1 MGFCVC
7 SCRRRRGPGEGGG
20 RLPGAPP
27 FRPRPPE
34 RLRFHFPRPT
44 TPRAPQRI
52 ETGGSIRPG
61 APLRAPGER
70 DVPGA
75 PGGGRGD
82 RGAGSAGQV
91 TYPGPRAEG
100 FVRAG
105 GGGGGGGGRGAAP
118 RGLLSPSPPPSP
130 ARWKPIGVCSAK
142 SERETSPA

>member
-82 RGAGSAGQV
+82 RGAGSAGQR
-91 TYPGPRAEG
+91 PGTGESALWS
-100 FVRAG
+100 VSHVAG
-105 GGGGGGGGRGAAP
+105 RQ
-118 RGLLSPSPPPSP
+118 RT
-130 ARWKPIGVCSAK
+130 CC
-142 SERETSPA
+142 TF